1 MEYEGLAGVISDY
14 INERKRKKMEPV
26 EKEAEKLSKE
36 LTADSEDSLKQLEL
50 DAQLKTIEGNFVY
63 HRWLTDAARMA
74 SGVSF
79 STHPIK
85 FTNASAKGASSVFFS
100 ASQTETTVNGVYLS
114 TSTLHSPDVD
124 AAYDDAKLSPI
135 AKLLQLR
142 FGDNSLADSIS
153 KGDFS
158 ALAAFAQ
165 SPAQLEEWIR
175 GFKLAL
181 SDKSIKSHTLAKQL
195 YFPVGE
201 QKYHLLSPLFSSS
214 MAQAVYQRI
223 TACRFG
229 DEVKIIRDAK
239 RTGKYLDKLH
249 VSYSSIA
256 LQKFGGSN
264 SQNVSQLNKVR
275 GGKSFLFSSA
285 PPSWQSEAKPPINST
300 SIFSGEFD
308 RRAWRQ
314 ARNLQ
319 QYLLSIQNRD
329 STMNIRK
336 KLAAYLDELVDTLF
350 NYAAEVQNLTQFAGW
365 SVATDLRR
373 EQQLWLDP
381 YRNDPQFQQE
391 RATGDWQLRIADDF
405 AFWLKRRL
413 KHEQLVFGEVEHQ
426 EWLRLLNRRLRL
438 LSSRLREFEAD
449 LPEVTL

>member
-1 MEYEGLAGVISDY
+1 MEYEGLAAVIADY

-36 LTADSEDSLKQLEL
+36 LMTDSEYSLKQHAL
-50 DAQLKTIEGNFVY
+50 DAQLKTIEGNFVF

-85 FTNASAKGASSVFFS
+85 FTHASAKGASSVYFS
-100 ASQTETTVNGVYLS
+100 ASQTETTGNGVYLS

-158 ALAAFAQ
+158 ALAVFAK
-165 SPAQLEEWIR
+165 SPAQLEEWVR

-223 TACRFG
+223 NDCRFG
-229 DEVKIIRDAK
+229 DEAKIIRDAK
-239 RTGKYLDKLH
+239 RTGKYRDKRH
-249 VSYSSIA
+249 VSYSNIA
-256 LQKFGGSN
+256 LQNFGGSKP
-264 SQNVSQLNKVR
+264 QNVSQLNNSR
-275 GGKSFLFSSA
+275 GGKSFLFSCA
-285 PPSWQSEAKPPINST
+285 PPSWQAEVKPPINST

-319 QYLLSIQNRD
+319 QYVLSIQNRD

-336 KLAAYLDELVDTLF
+336 KMTAYLDELVDTLF

-365 SVATDLRR
+365 SVSSGLKR

-391 RATGDWQLRIADDF
+391 RATGDWQIRIADDF

-413 KHEQLVFGEVEHQ
+413 KHEHLVFGEVEHQ

-438 LSSRLREFEAD
+438 LSSRLRDFEAD
-449 LPEVTL
+449 LLEVTL